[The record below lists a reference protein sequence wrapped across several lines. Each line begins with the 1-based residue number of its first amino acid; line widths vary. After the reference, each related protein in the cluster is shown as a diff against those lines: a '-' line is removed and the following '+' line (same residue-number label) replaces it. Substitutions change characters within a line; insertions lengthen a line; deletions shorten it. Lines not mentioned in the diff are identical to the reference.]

1 MLTKQ
6 INLIEDKNI
15 RKDVEFIMSQIPDYF
30 YKVAASSTGK
40 YHPEFSL
47 GEGGLLRHTNAAVRI
62 ADELFELEE
71 FAQYEKDKI
80 IAALIMHDSLKHGY
94 SYSEYTQFEHPIYA
108 AQFVLKMQEEGK
120 LNMGMN
126 AARDIAELIACHMG
140 KWNTNKYSQTEL
152 PKPITKL
159 QKFVHMCDY
168 LASRKFLN
176 IKFNDENE
184 IDEN

>member
-47 GEGGLLRHTNAAVRI
+47 GEGGLLRHTKAAVRI
-62 ADELFELEE
+62 AVELFELEE

-80 IAALIMHDSLKHGY
+80 R
-94 SYSEYTQFEHPIYA
+94 
-108 AQFVLKMQEEGK
+108 QFVASYYLSSNCYFLPLFNNIKKMKMHQIIKKEEVQK
-120 LNMGMN
+120 LTYN
-126 AARDIAELIACHMG
+126 
-140 KWNTNKYSQTEL
+140 
-152 PKPITKL
+152 ITK
-159 QKFVHMCDY
+159 
-168 LASRKFLN
+168 N
-176 IKFNDENE
+176 IKGNIYFV
-184 IDEN
+184 

>member
-1 MLTKQ
+1 
-6 INLIEDKNI
+6 
-15 RKDVEFIMSQIPDYF
+15 
-30 YKVAASSTGK
+30 
-40 YHPEFSL
+40 
-47 GEGGLLRHTNAAVRI
+47 
-62 ADELFELEE
+62 
-71 FAQYEKDKI
+71 
-80 IAALIMHDSLKHGY
+80 
-94 SYSEYTQFEHPIYA
+94 
-108 AQFVLKMQEEGK
+108 
-120 LNMGMN
+120 MGMN